1 MNRRDA
7 IAALAGA
14 ALTAP
19 LPAQAQRSGK
29 LRRLGVLMS
38 FAANDPEAQMRVAA
52 LEKGLRELGWV
63 SGRNVK
69 IEYRWANNPD
79 TLRAYVAELSG
90 LSPDLILAN
99 STPVMVALR
108 AALEERRLGVPVVFT
123 QVTDPVGQGLVASL
137 AQPGG
142 HLTGFTSFEY
152 SIGSKW
158 LELLKQAAPEI
169 TRVALVFNPH
179 TAPFADLF
187 WHGVQAAAPV
197 FAVMPTSA
205 GAPTFAELELMLD
218 GLARDGAGGLI
229 VLADVS
235 TLNYRDGIIGL
246 AARYRLPAVYP
257 ERVFAAAGGLM
268 SYGSDV
274 ADVFR
279 RAAGYVDR
287 IFRGEKAA
295 DLPVQA
301 PDKYELVI
309 NLKTAKALGLAFSPH
324 FIALADEVIE

>member
-14 ALTAP
+14 ALAWP

-29 LRRLGVLMS
+29 MRRLGVLMS
-38 FAANDPEAQMRVAA
+38 FAANDPEAQMRATA

-63 SGRNVK
+63 SGRDVRV
-69 IEYRWANNPD
+69 EYRWANNPD
-79 TLRAYVAELSG
+79 TLRAYAAEVAG
-90 LSPDLILAN
+90 LSPDLILAS
-99 STPVMVALR
+99 STPVTVALK

-137 AQPGG
+137 AQPSG

-158 LELLKQAAPEI
+158 LELLKQAAPQI
-169 TRVALVFNPH
+169 MRVALVFNPH
-179 TAPFADLF
+179 TAPFANLF
-187 WHGVQAAAPV
+187 WRPVQVAAPA
-197 FAVMPTSA
+197 FSVMPTSA
-205 GAPTFAELELMLD
+205 GAPTFAELELTLD
-218 GLARDGAGGLI
+218 GLARDGTGGLI

-257 ERVFAAAGGLM
+257 EHIFAAAGGLM

-274 ADVFR
+274 SDVFR

-309 NLKTAKALGLAFSPH
+309 NLKTAKALGLTIPRTL
-324 FIALADEVIE
+324 LARVDEVIE

>member
-1 MNRRDA
+1 M
-7 IAALAGA
+7 L
-14 ALTAP
+14 
-19 LPAQAQRSGK
+19 
-29 LRRLGVLMS
+29 
-38 FAANDPEAQMRVAA
+38 
-52 LEKGLRELGWV
+52 
-63 SGRNVK
+63 K

-79 TLRAYVAELSG
+79 TLRAYAAEFSG

-158 LELLKQAAPEI
+158 LELLKQAAPQVS
-169 TRVALVFNPH
+169 RVALVFNPR

-187 WHGVQAAAPV
+187 WRGVEAAAPA

-205 GAPTFAELELMLD
+205 AAPTFAELELTLD
-218 GLARDGAGGLI
+218 GLARDGTGGLI

-274 ADVFR
+274 SDVFR

-309 NLKTAKALGLAFSPH
+309 NLKTAKALGLAISPR

>member
-7 IAALAGA
+7 IAALACA
-14 ALTAP
+14 ALAWP
-19 LPAQAQRSGK
+19 LSASAQRSGK
-29 LRRLGVLMS
+29 MRRLGVLMS
-38 FAANDPEAQMRVAA
+38 FAANDPEAQMRVTA

-63 SGRNVK
+63 SGRDVK

-79 TLRAYVAELSG
+79 TLRAYAAEFSG

-158 LELLKQAAPEI
+158 LELLKQAAPQVS
-169 TRVALVFNPH
+169 RVALVFNPR

-187 WHGVQAAAPV
+187 WRGVEAAAPA

-205 GAPTFAELELMLD
+205 GAPTFAELELTLD
-218 GLARDGAGGLI
+218 GLARDGNGGFI

-235 TLNYRDGIIGL
+235 TLNYREGIVGL
-246 AARYRLPAVYP
+246 AARYHLPAVYP
-257 ERVFAAAGGLM
+257 ERIFAAAGGLM

-274 ADVFR
+274 SDVFR

-309 NLKTAKALGLAFSPH
+309 NLKTAKALGLAISPR

>member
-14 ALTAP
+14 ALAWP

-29 LRRLGVLMS
+29 MRRLGVLMS
-38 FAANDPEAQMRVAA
+38 FAANDPEGQMRVTA

-63 SGRNVK
+63 SGRDVRV
-69 IEYRWANNPD
+69 EYRWANNPD
-79 TLRAYVAELSG
+79 TLRAYAAEVAG
-90 LSPDLILAN
+90 LSPDLILAS
-99 STPVMVALR
+99 STPVTVALK

-158 LELLKQAAPEI
+158 LELLKQAAPEV

-187 WHGVQAAAPV
+187 WRPVQVAAPA
-197 FAVMPTSA
+197 FAVMPISA
-205 GAPTFAELELMLD
+205 GTPTFAELELTLD
-218 GLARDGAGGLI
+218 GLARDGNGGFI

-235 TLNYRDGIIGL
+235 TLNYREGIVGL
-246 AARYRLPAVYP
+246 AARYHLPAVYP
-257 ERVFAAAGGLM
+257 ERIFAAAGGLM

-274 ADVFR
+274 SDVFR

-309 NLKTAKALGLAFSPH
+309 NLKTAKALDLAIPPR